1 MGNANRI
8 VCKSSH
14 ELWTYSKSHGRW
26 GLGIMY
32 NDVHKST
39 SPEPM
44 FQIDVTKSAPQI
56 GEHKNAVT
64 FSSLE
69 EAEVRSRAPR
79 NPTRADM

>member
-1 MGNANRI
+1 
-8 VCKSSH
+8 
-14 ELWTYSKSHGRW
+14 
-26 GLGIMY
+26 MY

-56 GEHKNAVT
+56 GEHRKAVT

-79 NPTRADM
+79 KNTSVVNSLNEFLFDHLFIPCTRPISEDLS

>member
-1 MGNANRI
+1 
-8 VCKSSH
+8 
-14 ELWTYSKSHGRW
+14 
-26 GLGIMY
+26 MY

-56 GEHKNAVT
+56 GEHRKAVT

-79 NPTRADM
+79 NPTRADT